1 MDKDALIWFQDE
13 VKLELFTLGRS
24 LSKLFKSNL
33 GHLMEAL
40 TRLKQVGTV
49 TAYKAEFELLSNQI
63 RGISQKKKIEL
74 CFEWFKG

>member
-1 MDKDALIWFQDE
+1 
-13 VKLELFTLGRS
+13 
-24 LSKLFKSNL
+24 
-33 GHLMEAL
+33 MEAL